1 METGSEQIHISDLYK
16 LHYKRIY
23 LFAKSYVHDKWI
35 AEDIASETIMAY
47 WEIIKQKEIE
57 HPLTFL
63 FSIARNKSIDHLRKE
78 LTRRETVTALSEI
91 GIRELNTRI
100 STLEACEPDVLYSN
114 EVMEI
119 MKETLASL
127 PETTR
132 KVFEMSRF
140 GNLSKKDIAETMN
153 MTPKGVEYHLSK
165 ALKSLRIAL
174 KDYLPAFLFFFFFQ

>member
-1 METGSEQIHISDLYK
+1 
-16 LHYKRIY
+16 
-23 LFAKSYVHDKWI
+23 
-35 AEDIASETIMAY
+35 MAY
-47 WEIIKQKEIE
+47 WEIIKQKEKEIE

-78 LTRRETVTALSEI
+78 LTRRETVTTLSEI

-114 EVMEI
+114 EVTEI
-119 MKETLASL
+119 MEKTLASL

-132 KVFEMSRF
+132 KIFEMSRF
-140 GNLSKKDIAETMN
+140 GNFSKKDIAKAMN
-153 MTPKGVEYHLSK
+153 MTPKGVDYHLSK